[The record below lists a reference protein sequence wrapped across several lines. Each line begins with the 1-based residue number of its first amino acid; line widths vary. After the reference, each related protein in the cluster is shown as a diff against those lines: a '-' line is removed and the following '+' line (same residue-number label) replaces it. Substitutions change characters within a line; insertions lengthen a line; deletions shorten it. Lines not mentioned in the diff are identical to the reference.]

1 MSAPSEP
8 GAIRA
13 ATVLTADGPRS
24 SVEIQIAEG
33 RISAIVAAPGPVPDV
48 VVAPGLVDL
57 QVNGVGDIDCASATG
72 DDWVRAGAQL
82 AATGVTAWLPT
93 LVSQPL
99 PAYSAPLSSIAGAM
113 TTDRPAPAVLG
124 AHLEGP
130 FLGGRPGAH
139 RPEHVVP
146 IDLGWLEALPRV
158 VRLVTLAPEQAESVA
173 AIELLTGRGVVVSL
187 GHSHADLDAVGRAVD
202 AGARMVTHLFNGMG
216 PLHHREP
223 GIVGAAFADDRLAA
237 GLIADGVHV
246 HPSLFRTVFRAKG
259 AGRVVLVTDAVAWR
273 AGSLAEARVRVVDGA
288 PRLPDGTLAG
298 SVLTM
303 DAALRNVVDAG
314 VDLADAVR
322 AASTTP
328 AALIG
333 EPDRGSIA
341 VGRRADL
348 VVLGSDD
355 LGVRRTIVGGRT
367 AWES

>member
-1 MSAPSEP
+1 MSASSEP

-24 SVEIQIAEG
+24 SAEIQIADG
-33 RISAIVAAPGPVPDV
+33 RISAIVAASGPVPDV
-48 VVAPGLVDL
+48 VVAPGFVDL
-57 QVNGVGDIDCASATG
+57 QVNGVEDVDCASAAG
-72 DDWVRAGAQL
+72 DDWIRAGANL

-99 PAYSAPLSSIAGAM
+99 AGYAAPLASIATAMATDRSAPS
-113 TTDRPAPAVLG
+113 VLG

-146 IDLGWLEALPRV
+146 IDLGWLEALPGV
-158 VRLVTLAPEQAESVA
+158 VRLVTLAPEQEEAAA
-173 AIELLTGRGVVVSL
+173 AIELLTARGVLVSL
-187 GHSHADLDAVGRAVD
+187 GHSHADVDTVARAVD

-223 GIVGAAFADDRLAA
+223 GIVGAALADDRVAA
-237 GLIADGVHV
+237 GLIADDVHV
-246 HPSLFRTVFRAKG
+246 HPSLYRTVFRAKG
-259 AGRVVLVTDAVAWR
+259 ASRVVLVTDAVAWR
-273 AGSLAEARVRVVDGA
+273 ARSLAGARVRVVDGA

-303 DAALRNVVDAG
+303 DGAIRNVVDAG

-328 AALIG
+328 ASLIG
-333 EPDRGSIA
+333 EPDRGCIA
-341 VGRRADL
+341 VGCRADL

-355 LGVRRTIVGGRT
+355 LVVRRTIVGGRT

>member
-13 ATVLTADGPRS
+13 ATVLTPDGPRS
-24 SVEIQIAEG
+24 SVEVRIADG
-33 RISAIVAAPGPVPDV
+33 RISAIVAVSGPVPPV
-48 VVAPGLVDL
+48 VVAPGFVDL
-57 QVNGVGDIDCASATG
+57 QVNGVEDVDCASATG
-72 DDWVRAGAQL
+72 DDWARAGAHL
-82 AATGVTAWLPT
+82 APTGVTAWLPT

-99 PAYSAPLSSIAGAM
+99 ARYAEPLASITAAM
-113 TTDRPAPAVLG
+113 AADGPLPSVLG

-139 RPEHVVP
+139 RREHLVP
-146 IDLGWLEALPRV
+146 VDLGWLDALPGV
-158 VRLVTLAPEQAESVA
+158 VRLLTLAPEQEEAER
-173 AIELLTGRGVVVSL
+173 AIELLSGRGVLVSL
-187 GHSHADLDAVGRAVD
+187 GHSHADLATVARAVD

-223 GIVGAAFADDRLAA
+223 GIVGAALADDRLAV

-259 AGRVVLVTDAVAWR
+259 ARVVLVTDAVAWR
-273 AGSLAEARVRVVDGA
+273 TGSLAEA
-288 PRLPDGTLAG
+288 
-298 SVLTM
+298 
-303 DAALRNVVDAG
+303 
-314 VDLADAVR
+314 VR
-322 AASTTP
+322 AASATP

-333 EPDRGSIA
+333 EADRGRIE
-341 VGRRADL
+341 VGCRADL

-355 LGVRRTIVGGRT
+355 LGVRRTVVGGRT